1 MFLTN
6 QMLTLFR
13 AADLHEERV
22 RILRVLGSVKQPELI
37 KRVLE
42 FSLSD
47 EVRSQVRD
55 LLKTRRE
62 NRFVATKCAGA
73 VMNEVNLA
81 FGLGQ

>member
-47 EVRSQVRD
+47 EVRSQV
-55 LLKTRRE
+55 LL
-62 NRFVATKCAGA
+62 
-73 VMNEVNLA
+73 LP
-81 FGLGQ
+81 